1 MKILMR
7 MFKMENQL
15 LEDFIDFISE
25 CMNIQEDYYE
35 RQLNLSIELSE
46 LSSNIKE

>member
-1 MKILMR
+1 

-25 CMNIQEDYYE
+25 CMIIQEDYYK
-35 RQLNLSIELSE
+35 RQLNLSIDILELSN
-46 LSSNIKE
+46 NIKE

>member
-1 MKILMR
+1 

-25 CMNIQEDYYE
+25 CMIIQEDYFKN
-35 RQLNLSIELSE
+35 QLNLSIEISE
-46 LSSNIKE
+46 LSNTIKE

>member
-1 MKILMR
+1 

-25 CMNIQEDYYE
+25 CMIIQEDYFKN
-35 RQLNLSIELSE
+35 QLNLSIEISE